1 MSLKSLFSAKDMT
14 LGRPWKRIL
23 EFAIP
28 MLIGNFAQQ
37 LYNTADS
44 IIVGKFVG
52 DNALA
57 AVGSAMPILNLLLAL
72 FVGIATGAGIVVSQ
86 SFGARDRDGLSK
98 AIGNCIALSGIAT
111 VVIMIVGPLVTM
123 PLLTLL
129 GTPDSIIGW
138 CAQYLNI
145 YFIGIVGFFFYNM
158 LSGILRGLG
167 DSVSALGFLLL
178 AAALNVVLDLWFV
191 RSMGVAGVALATVVS
206 QGISAIF
213 CYIKLARM
221 GDIFDMNLKT
231 MKLIPSMAMR
241 ILRIGVP
248 SGVTQAI
255 MATAGMVVLNLT
267 NAMGETVIACN
278 VIVMRVDGFAMLPNM
293 TFGQA
298 MSVYTGQ
305 NVGAQKFD
313 RVHKGVK
320 QGGLI
325 AASFSTLITLVLLFL
340 SPILFGFFTDTPE
353 LIDLATRMIRLMAVG
368 YICISVTQVLG
379 GVMRG
384 AGDTVSPM
392 WISIISTIII
402 RIPVAY
408 LLAYLTRSAEYPH
421 GTGLSRCRVECH
433 KDNAQSCIFGSRGEL
448 DGRNAILSADRGEVK
463 FAVDKVESTS
473 RIGQNV
479 VRFRI
484 YGIDRNL
491 LILSIHLVA
500 SSAVAKDLGVTD
512 TDIIFLAT
520 NGVIALDFLIAAL
533 DSERHFVVLHRAHL
547 LRQAADQCLRIAIL
561 CPRICDA

>member
-1 MSLKSLFSAKDMT
+1 MSLKSLFAAKDMT
-14 LGRPWKRIL
+14 QGRPWKRIM

-72 FVGIATGAGIVVSQ
+72 FVGISTGAGIVVSQ
-86 SFGARDRDGLSK
+86 SFGAKDREGLSK
-98 AIGNCIALSGIAT
+98 AIGNCITLSFLASAL
-111 VVIMIVGPLVTM
+111 IMVVGPVVTM
-123 PLLTLL
+123 PMLKML
-129 GTPDSIIGW
+129 GTPDSIIDW

-145 YFIGIVGFFFYNM
+145 YFIGIVGFFMYNM
-158 LSGILRGLG
+158 LSGVLRGLG

-178 AAALNVVLDLWFV
+178 AAALNVALDLWFV
-191 RSMGVAGVALATVVS
+191 RSMGVAGVALATVIS
-206 QGISAIF
+206 QGISAVF
-213 CYIKLARM
+213 CYWKLDRM
-221 GDIFDMNLKT
+221 SDIFDMGWRQ
-231 MKLIPSMAMR
+231 MKLIPAVSGR
-241 ILRIGVP
+241 ILRIGIP
-248 SGVTQAI
+248 SGVTMAI

-267 NAMGETVIACN
+267 NAMGEVVIACN

-325 AASFSTLITLVLLFL
+325 AAAFSAVITLILMFL
-340 SPILFGFFTDTPE
+340 SPVLFGFFTDTPA
-353 LIDLATRMIRLMAVG
+353 LIDLATRMIRLMAIG
-368 YICISVTQVLG
+368 YICVSGTQVLG

-392 WISIISTIII
+392 WISIISTFII

-408 LLAYLTRSAEYPH
+408 LIAHLTKSAAYPH
-421 GTGLSRCRVECH
+421 GQPVAL
-433 KDNAQSCIFGSRGEL
+433 FGSLMFSWVMGMVL
-448 DGRNAILSADRGEVK
+448 SVIVFAIGKWKKKMYAG
-463 FAVDKVESTS
+463 ATVEM
-473 RIGQNV
+473 
-479 VRFRI
+479 
-484 YGIDRNL
+484 
-491 LILSIHLVA
+491 
-500 SSAVAKDLGVTD
+500 
-512 TDIIFLAT
+512 
-520 NGVIALDFLIAAL
+520 
-533 DSERHFVVLHRAHL
+533 E
-547 LRQAADQCLRIAIL
+547 
-561 CPRICDA
+561 